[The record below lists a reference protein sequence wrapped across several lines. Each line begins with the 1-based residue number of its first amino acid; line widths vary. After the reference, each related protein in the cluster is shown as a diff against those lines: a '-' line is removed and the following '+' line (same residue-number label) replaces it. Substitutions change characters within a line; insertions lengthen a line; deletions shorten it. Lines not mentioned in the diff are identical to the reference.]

1 LLAVAAGGAGTPQWQ
16 SAVAAS
22 RGFQTQSAVCADAPL
37 ENLVRWTLMEEM
49 DKTCGWSVPSNLACN
64 RLLSPPQLCA
74 ADTVLTQ
81 PSGNITDGVQPGGF
95 YSSSSSCTWTINLPD
110 MPYITL
116 SFSKFDTEAMY
127 DVVTVEVRGSC
138 AALPASTALV
148 AAALMIGQLL
158 ICSALQ
164 AAASHMKTAHSNCKH
179 TGLAAC
185 QQSQYV

>member
-1 LLAVAAGGAGTPQWQ
+1 
-16 SAVAAS
+16 
-22 RGFQTQSAVCADAPL
+22 
-37 ENLVRWTLMEEM
+37 MEEM

-81 PSGNITDGVQPGGF
+81 PAGNITDGVQPGGF

-127 DVVTVEVRGSC
+127 DVVTVEVRQRC
-138 AALPASTALV
+138 RRQTLTRNCTQLNKPFAA
-148 AAALMIGQLL
+148 
-158 ICSALQ
+158 
-164 AAASHMKTAHSNCKH
+164 
-179 TGLAAC
+179 
-185 QQSQYV
+185 

>member
-1 LLAVAAGGAGTPQWQ
+1 MLLGTDAAGTPQWQ

-22 RGFQTQSAVCADAPL
+22 RGFQTQGAVCADASL

-81 PSGNITDGVQPGGF
+81 PAGNITDGVQPGAF
-95 YSSSSSCTWTINLPD
+95 YSSSSSCSWTINLPD

-127 DVVTVEVRGSC
+127 DVVTVEVRHGC
-138 AALPASTALV
+138 
-148 AAALMIGQLL
+148 
-158 ICSALQ
+158 C
-164 AAASHMKTAHSNCKH
+164 
-179 TGLAAC
+179 GLARMHPAQPILVRCVTTTLVRGRC
-185 QQSQYV
+185 QGHQNTSHRAS

>member
-1 LLAVAAGGAGTPQWQ
+1 VLAVAVCAGTPQWQ

-22 RGFQTQSAVCADAPL
+22 RGFQTQGAVCADAPL

-49 DKTCGWSVPSNLACN
+49 DKACGWSVPSNLACN

-127 DVVTVEVRGSC
+127 DVVTVEVSGSC
-138 AALPASTALV
+138 CILGSALPAWTAR
-148 AAALMIGQLL
+148 AAAAFGLIGQLL
-158 ICSALQ
+158 VCSML
-164 AAASHMKTAHSNCKH
+164 
-179 TGLAAC
+179 
-185 QQSQYV
+185 